1 LLAGV
6 SGHAVAQNAQSDG
19 AAAARAGEI
28 AHAQK
33 MRKLFP
39 DTGLGAQPT
48 PFVIPELEIDVDPG
62 GAIAS

>member
-6 SGHAVAQNAQSDG
+6 SGHALARNAQSDG
-19 AAAARAGEI
+19 AATARAGEI

-39 DTGLGAQPT
+39 DTGVGAQPT
-48 PFVIPELEIDVDPG
+48 PFGIPELRPIGSKSEGDAV
-62 GAIAS
+62 